1 MEPQVETQDVE
12 QQAANNNLPDIFDL
26 LSGAGLVGGVVGSFL
41 GNAALTALPI
51 SFSLALQIANRR
63 KLAVDLA
70 QIQQTAMVQMTEQ
83 INHNQKVLLSQIQDL
98 QTETKQSLTQQSQD
112 VTKQFENL
120 SEQLQE
126 TKKSLDEVRQDEQQ
140 LNQFAQSL
148 ESQQKQLE
156 DVVSNLQKIEN
167 CSQLIR
173 NNPDAI
179 DAYYQRGLS
188 HQKLGDKTGAIED
201 YTEALHLDPTYAKA
215 YHSRGIL
222 LADLGNKKQ
231 AVEDLRLA
239 SKYYF
244 EQGDIES
251 YEQARNLAKEFYEVR
266 HAPIDPQDTPNTEE
280 NMVEEADSQANLADM
295 ISVGHLFDDESD
307 NSERATIL

>member
-12 QQAANNNLPDIFDL
+12 QQATNNNLPDIFDL

-98 QTETKQSLTQQSQD
+98 KTETKQSLTQQSQD

-126 TKKSLDEVRQDEQQ
+126 TKQSLDEVRQDEQK

-173 NNPDAI
+173 NNPDGI

-222 LADLGNKKQ
+222 LAELGNKKQ

-266 HAPIDPQDTPNTEE
+266 HAPLDTQDTPDTEE
-280 NMVEEADSQANLADM
+280 NMVAKDDSQANLDDM
-295 ISVGHLFDDESD
+295 ISVGHLFDDESN
-307 NSERATIL
+307 NSKRATIL